1 LELLL
6 PTALSRFLLLLHA
19 VLVYLASQSSLLP
32 LSLSDYQT
40 EMHTITLQDDIS
52 LDQWDE
58 EEQEGLKLQGEQQ
71 QQQQQQMPW
80 LSPHAI
86 SPKSV
91 DEDMDKAYS
100 RGRGGRKG
108 G

>member
-1 LELLL
+1 
-6 PTALSRFLLLLHA
+6 
-19 VLVYLASQSSLLP
+19 
-32 LSLSDYQT
+32 
-40 EMHTITLQDDIS
+40 MHTITLQDDIS

-108 G
+108 GLIEGESGRGRGLWENGLKKRMLKKSLESFAPCTTKQR